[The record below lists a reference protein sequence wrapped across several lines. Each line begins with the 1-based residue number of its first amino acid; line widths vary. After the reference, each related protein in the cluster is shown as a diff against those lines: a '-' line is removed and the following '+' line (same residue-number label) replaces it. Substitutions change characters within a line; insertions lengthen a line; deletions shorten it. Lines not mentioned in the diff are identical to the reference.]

1 MGRPVPPARI
11 RARAPG
17 NRTEGRGY
25 DPRVSGAPRPPL
37 RRDAI
42 VDEACALIS
51 RDGLDALTL
60 RTLGDRFGVSAP
72 ALYAHFR
79 DKEDLLRAVA
89 ERQFDALMAR
99 YLEIDAAADPD
110 RPLDRVRAQCRNYVR
125 MAREDPELFRVMFLF
140 PPDFGGV
147 AAVPQGSELPAAT
160 SAFRMATGALEDAIA
175 VGDIE
180 ADDALTVALSIWAGV
195 HGVANICL
203 LGLGLTADGEEA
215 LVDEVTDRLLRGYGA
230 TR

>member
-1 MGRPVPPARI
+1 M
-11 RARAPG
+11 
-17 NRTEGRGY
+17 
-25 DPRVSGAPRPPL
+25 SGATRPPL

-42 VDEACALIS
+42 VDEACVLIS
-51 RDGLDALTL
+51 SDGLDALTL
-60 RTLGDRFGVSAP
+60 RSLGDRFGVSAP

-79 DKEDLLRAVA
+79 DKQDLLRAVA
-89 ERQFDALMAR
+89 ERQFEDLMAR

-147 AAVPQGSELPAAT
+147 AAVPEGSELAAAT
-160 SAFRMATGALEDAIA
+160 TAFRMATGALEDALA
-175 VGDIE
+175 AGDIQ

-203 LGLGLTADGEEA
+203 LGLGLDAAGEEA